1 MRWEGLC
8 VWGRTVVLCCLYRYH
23 HHHARRRPALVF
35 HALGARAGPWWQ
47 GEGCDRSA
55 ALLLLLLLAAKTGGH
70 RCKWFLALPP
80 SHLATRH
87 PATPLPPRL
96 ISPSCC
102 LGGTPPCLPPPPP
115 MSLGADSGFLTILL
129 QCEAVPGLEAFH
141 GGEWHLVQVGRG
153 RGISWGGDAVGQVV
167 EGGHRD
173 WVSP

>member
-1 MRWEGLC
+1 MVPC
-8 VWGRTVVLCCLYRYH
+8 
-23 HHHARRRPALVF
+23 PATF
-35 HALGARAGPWWQ
+35 PPCHSPPSNT
-47 GEGCDRSA
+47 SA
-55 ALLLLLLLAAKTGGH
+55 TPAHLTILLLG
-70 RCKWFLALPP
+70 WN
-80 SHLATRH
+80 
-87 PATPLPPRL
+87 TPLPA
-96 ISPSCC
+96 
-102 LGGTPPCLPPPPP
+102 PPPP